1 MRQSTLLEIL
11 ILSSLVSSA
20 YALGG
25 DRDCPADPYADPLND
40 TYVSQ
45 TNYNDGSWPY
55 CSCNPLR
62 YVPNKALNCLGAALF
77 FIVAAVLT
85 FCKFLLV
92 CVFVTYY

>member
-1 MRQSTLLEIL
+1 MRQSTLLEVL

-45 TNYNDGSWPY
+45 TNYNDGS
-55 CSCNPLR
+55 
-62 YVPNKALNCLGAALF
+62 
-77 FIVAAVLT
+77 
-85 FCKFLLV
+85 
-92 CVFVTYY
+92 